1 MSLVLGDGDIV
12 VPLALLCAKDPLVV
26 FVGAE
31 TSGDGLVV
39 DGEVWSLVL
48 GDGDIVIPL
57 ALLLCAE
64 DPLLFVGAEAIGDG
78 LVVAGAGEVWEG
90 SAPLSALLGAGEM
103 FVALF

>member
-12 VPLALLCAKDPLVV
+12 VPLALLCAEDPLVV

-31 TSGDGLVV
+31 ASGDGLVV

-48 GDGDIVIPL
+48 GDGDIVVPL
-57 ALLLCAE
+57 ALLLWAD
-64 DPLLFVGAEAIGDG
+64 DPL

-90 SAPLSALLGAGEM
+90 SAPLSALLGAGET

>member
-12 VPLALLCAKDPLVV
+12 VPLALLLWAD
-26 FVGAE
+26 
-31 TSGDGLVV
+31 
-39 DGEVWSLVL
+39 
-48 GDGDIVIPL
+48 
-57 ALLLCAE
+57 
-64 DPLLFVGAEAIGDG
+64 DPLLFVGAEAFGDG